1 MSPTFATMGTPFYTP
16 PVFETVLVVAALAG
30 VELSR
35 SEPARVR
42 VRQAAVASGVL
53 MLYSAMSLTT
63 YWGRYLNPGVV
74 AMLPT
79 AFGCAVAA
87 AGWSERPRRLRPLT
101 VVAAVM
107 IFGLGVSLAGR
118 ASGLFRGRL
127 YVASMLVVLAALL
140 VFGLAYGERNRRGG
154 RRRSDSGDRT
164 ESAT

>member
-1 MSPTFATMGTPFYTP
+1 MSPTLATMGTPFYTA
-16 PVFETVLVVAALAG
+16 PVFETALVIFAFAG

-42 VRQAAVASGVL
+42 VRHAAVASGVL

-101 VVAAVM
+101 FTAAVM
-107 IFGLGVSLAGR
+107 VFGLGVSLADR

-127 YVASMLVVLAALL
+127 YVASMLTVLAALL
-140 VFGLAYGERNRRGG
+140 VFGLVYGGRDRRGG
-154 RRRSDSGDRT
+154 RRRSDSGDPA
-164 ESAT
+164 ESVT